1 MRRRPPAVPTTP
13 CSSGSYRDN
22 RLTRTVATGPTLP
35 HTQVRCCEDGEMSLR
50 RRTAAA
56 FLAALVLAALTGCPV
71 EAEDAD
77 DGDDYITLSVSR

>member
-1 MRRRPPAVPTTP
+1 
-13 CSSGSYRDN
+13 
-22 RLTRTVATGPTLP
+22 
-35 HTQVRCCEDGEMSLR
+35 MSLR

-56 FLAALVLAALTGCPV
+56 FLAALILAALTGCPV